1 VTCEP
6 GRTLSAMRRCRAV
19 VPAVLLAL
27 AACTGDGGGGD
38 AAPRSGTTEA
48 ETPSGT
54 RATPPST
61 EPLAGTASCTDDG
74 ADTAAFTPGADLLAV
89 DLSATEG
96 GLTVRFRLVGPVPT
110 AGTTLWS
117 VFARPPGGANVQF
130 GARLEGDTRSPF
142 VYHFGDR
149 VQQDLP
155 AEAMVVGTDVVEVA
169 YPAAAVG
176 SLRPPFDWRAEST
189 VEVEDVDYCPG
200 GADASIL
207 DDRRLPF
214 AGGS

>member
-1 VTCEP
+1 
-6 GRTLSAMRRCRAV
+6 
-19 VPAVLLAL
+19 VLVAAL
-27 AACTGDGGGGD
+27 AVAACGGDDDGSGDG
-38 AAPRSGTTEA
+38 AAPRSTTSTTTGTTA
-48 ETPSGT
+48 ETTAP
-54 RATPPST
+54 APPP
-61 EPLAGTASCTDDG
+61 PLTGSASCTDEG
-74 ADTAAFTPGADLLAV
+74 TDTKELAPGADLLGV
-89 DLSATEG
+89 DLSATDGG
-96 GLTVRFRLVGPVPT
+96 GLTIRFRLVGPVPS

-130 GARLEGDTRSPF
+130 GARLEGDSPAPF

-155 AEAMVVGTDVVEVA
+155 PDAMVVGTDTVEVA

-176 SLRPPFDWRAEST
+176 SLRAPFDWRAEST

-207 DDRRLPF
+207 DDARLPF
-214 AGGS
+214 TG